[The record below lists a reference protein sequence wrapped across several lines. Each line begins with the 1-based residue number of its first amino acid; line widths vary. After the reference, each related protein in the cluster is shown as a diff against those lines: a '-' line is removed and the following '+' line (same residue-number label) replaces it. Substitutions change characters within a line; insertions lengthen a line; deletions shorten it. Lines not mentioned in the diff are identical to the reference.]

1 MGLVTALIQAL
12 NADRFD
18 VSFSLSL
25 SLCPDKGVCWE
36 KDERHARQ
44 GLFKSKLLRQC
55 IFDDVWRCISHKMTP

>member
-1 MGLVTALIQAL
+1 MGLVTALVQAL

-25 SLCPDKGVCWE
+25 SLCLDKGVCWE

-44 GLFKSKLLRQC
+44 VLFKS
-55 IFDDVWRCISHKMTP
+55 SASAYSMTCGGASATR